1 MSLYT
6 HSAFVRGRGLSQLKS
21 RLKYIKHRLYKGLK
35 PEMTK
40 FSIKFLG
47 QNQRKPQCLCGL
59 SGFGVIITPAS
70 TRLTIPVAFI
80 VYLSPFTIHLTGGHR
95 PPLRILSN
103 IFVGANCVR
112 PPYNNFTNYAV
123 SICKRTEIIPQ
134 DLLFQIAMI

>member
-6 HSAFVRGRGLSQLKS
+6 HSAFIRGRGLSQLKS

-70 TRLTIPVAFI
+70 TRRTIPVAFI
-80 VYLSPFTIHLTGGHR
+80 YIYLL
-95 PPLRILSN
+95 ILQ
-103 IFVGANCVR
+103 ITMLLFVKGEDLYCLNLLFRLFIAYQLSLDIPNNKLIIER
-112 PPYNNFTNYAV
+112 LYKSPYNEPV
-123 SICKRTEIIPQ
+123 SLQ
-134 DLLFQIAMI
+134 D